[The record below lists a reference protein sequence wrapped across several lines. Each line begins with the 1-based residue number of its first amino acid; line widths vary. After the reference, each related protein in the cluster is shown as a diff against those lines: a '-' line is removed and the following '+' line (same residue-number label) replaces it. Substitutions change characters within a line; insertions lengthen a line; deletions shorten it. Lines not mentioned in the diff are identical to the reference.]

1 MTGGDIFLL
10 IVRWLHLVCA
20 AAWVGGSLFYL
31 LVLLPATRNSS
42 DTAKSWNA
50 AVAAEFRGLVDVCII
65 VLIATGAVLSF
76 ERLTGGVV
84 GVPFAVTLGLKIS
97 LTLWMFYLALS
108 LRRRRDRPAMSYT
121 QEAAP
126 TLLGRLSTRQSM
138 IVIIGVLV
146 LLVSDLLK
154 VLYEIALTER

>member
-1 MTGGDIFLL
+1 MTAGDVILL
-10 IVRWLHLVCA
+10 IIRWLHLVCA
-20 AAWVGGSLFYL
+20 AAWVGGSIFYL
-31 LVLLPATRNSS
+31 LVLMPATRNTT
-42 DTAKSWNA
+42 DAAKGWNT

-65 VLIATGAVLSF
+65 VLVVTGAILSF
-76 ERLTGGVV
+76 ERLTGGVAD
-84 GVPFAVTLGLKIS
+84 VPFAVTLGLKIM

-108 LRRRRDRPAMSYT
+108 LRRRRDRPGASRE

-138 IVIIGVLV
+138 IVILGVVV

-154 VLYEIALTER
+154 VLYEKALVD

>member
-1 MTGGDIFLL
+1 MTGGDVILL

-31 LVLLPATRNSS
+31 LVLLPAIRNSAS
-42 DTAKSWNA
+42 DAKGWNT

-65 VLIATGAVLSF
+65 VLVVTGAILSF

-84 GVPFAVTLGLKIS
+84 GVPFAVTLGLKIL

-108 LRRRRDRPAMSYT
+108 MRRRRRQP
-121 QEAAP
+121 EAARIEGATP

-138 IVIIGVLV
+138 IVILGIVV

-154 VLYEIALTER
+154 VLYEKALVA

>member
-1 MTGGDIFLL
+1 MTAGDVILL

-31 LVLLPATRNSS
+31 LVLMPATRNSADS
-42 DTAKSWNA
+42 ANGWDA

-65 VLIATGAVLSF
+65 VLVVTGAILSF
-76 ERLTGGVV
+76 ERLTGGVA
-84 GVPFAVTLGLKIS
+84 GVPFAVTLGLKIF

-108 LRRRRDRPAMSYT
+108 LRRRRGRSRTPAT
-121 QEAAP
+121 QDAAP
-126 TLLGRLSTRQSM
+126 TLLGRLTTRQSM
-138 IVIIGVLV
+138 IVILGVVV

-154 VLYEIALTER
+154 VLYEKALVA

>member
-1 MTGGDIFLL
+1 MTAGDVILL

-31 LVLLPATRNSS
+31 LVLMPAVRNSG
-42 DTAKSWNA
+42 DAAKGWNA

-65 VLIATGAVLSF
+65 VLVVTGAILSF
-76 ERLTGGVV
+76 ERLTGGVA
-84 GVPFAVTLGLKIS
+84 GVPFAVTLGLKIL

-108 LRRRRDRPAMSYT
+108 LRRRRNRTVASQVDEP
-121 QEAAP
+121 AP

-138 IVIIGVLV
+138 IVILGIVV

-154 VLYEIALTER
+154 VLYEKALVA